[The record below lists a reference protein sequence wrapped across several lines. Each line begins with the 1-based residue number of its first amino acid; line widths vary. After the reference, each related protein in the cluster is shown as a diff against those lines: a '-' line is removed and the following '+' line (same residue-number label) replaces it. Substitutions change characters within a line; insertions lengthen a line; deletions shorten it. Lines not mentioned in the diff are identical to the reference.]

1 MRVGICVLMTRE
13 IYKRLVHG
21 FEVLVGYVLLGFQ
34 QKNAILTIIN
44 RDNCVSDQRRICT
57 MGFCI
62 RF

>member
-1 MRVGICVLMTRE
+1 MRVGICVLITSE

-21 FEVLVGYVLLGFQ
+21 LEVGYVLLGFQ